1 MPVLARGA
9 ISLLALMVVAG
20 AARASDARLESAEAC
35 ARIAPDAER
44 LHCFDGLFGSRPVS
58 QAAEAPQAAPAP
70 QATPAPQ
77 SAAAAEA
84 AFGLPAAEIQARRSE
99 PAAPTEISSRV
110 GRVIQRGPEPP
121 LLELENG
128 QQWVLLESMG
138 SVRFGAGDA
147 ITIRSG
153 TLGSYLASMPERKGA
168 WRIRRVK

>member
-1 MPVLARGA
+1 MA
-9 ISLLALMVVAG
+9 
-20 AARASDARLESAEAC
+20 
-35 ARIAPDAER
+35 
-44 LHCFDGLFGSRPVS
+44 
-58 QAAEAPQAAPAP
+58 
-70 QATPAPQ
+70 
-77 SAAAAEA
+77 
-84 AFGLPAAEIQARRSE
+84 
-99 PAAPTEISSRV
+99 
-110 GRVIQRGPEPP
+110 RVIQRGPEPP